1 MVQPRIL
8 KDLHSSQSHIMTPID
23 IRSLFALAVLR
34 HLVGTLFDWLEIS
47 VSEGFGILQIC
58 AIALLGITIILAQN
72 NRRKEGAICVYIVY
86 CAATGSSAH
95 GTTIIMARRSVFSIL
110 QRAVTLLCWAVPTLP
125 LLQCLLGSLPLHWV
139 GYLPLPHAGP
149 NTVYVPGAL
158 RCFALLCFFYICIAV
173 LTNRQVF

>member
-1 MVQPRIL
+1 MR
-8 KDLHSSQSHIMTPID
+8 
-23 IRSLFALAVLR
+23 
-34 HLVGTLFDWLEIS
+34 E
-47 VSEGFGILQIC
+47 
-58 AIALLGITIILAQN
+58 
-72 NRRKEGAICVYIVY
+72 VY

-95 GTTIIMARRSVFSIL
+95 GTTNTMMARRSVFSIL

-158 RCFALLCFFYICIAV
+158 RCFALLCCALLHLHCCLDESSSFLTFSVHTRTHTQVEALVVSTTTWDFCTACWTTSRKTTTPIQYQHFIATV
-173 LTNRQVF
+173 PDA